1 MYFFQKVNCIFFGF
15 CGKTVRN
22 MIGKGEFHKIHKK
35 FEKNLLPNTQ
45 NRATIYEGNDI
56 VMLRAVSASMQLK
69 DFTGYCVIRRKPSFK
84 GKNCLIDKEVTH
96 YEQHKKIYR
105 KA

>member
-1 MYFFQKVNCIFFGF
+1 
-15 CGKTVRN
+15 
-22 MIGKGEFHKIHKK
+22 
-35 FEKNLLPNTQ
+35 
-45 NRATIYEGNDI
+45 
-56 VMLRAVSASMQLK
+56 MLRAVSASMQLK